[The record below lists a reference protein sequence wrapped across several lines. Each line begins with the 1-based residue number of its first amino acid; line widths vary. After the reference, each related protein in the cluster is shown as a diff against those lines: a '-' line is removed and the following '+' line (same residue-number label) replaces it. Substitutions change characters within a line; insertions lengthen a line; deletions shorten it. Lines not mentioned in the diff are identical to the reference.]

1 MAKFLLTTE
10 NTCDLPLGLLESMG
24 VGLLSLS
31 CMMNGVVYDAF
42 NELDPHEFFERMRN
56 GEMPT
61 TSQVNPDQAE
71 RFFRDCLREHD
82 VILHLSF
89 TSVLSGTYQSAM
101 IAAQTIMEEMPEK
114 KIILVDTLAASM
126 GQGLM
131 VHYAAK
137 LRDEGKTAE
146 ETAAWIEEHKQNFVH
161 LVTVDDLNHL
171 YRGGRV
177 SRTAA
182 VVGTMLSMKPILVVN
197 PEGRLVADGK
207 VRGRKKALTELVD
220 RMEQLI
226 PGMENEIVMISHG
239 DCIEDVNFVC
249 DEIRRRFGIENFLV
263 NTLGATIGAHAG
275 PGTVALFFLGQHR

>member
-10 NTCDLPLGLLESMG
+10 NTCDLPLDLLESMG
-24 VGLLSLS
+24 VGMISLS
-31 CMMNGVVYDAF
+31 CLLDGVTYDAY
-42 NELDPHEFFERMRN
+42 NELDPHEFFDRMRN
-56 GEMPT
+56 GQMPT

-82 VILHLSF
+82 VVLHLAFS
-89 TSVLSGTYQSAM
+89 SALSGTCQSTM
-101 IAAQTIMEEMPEK
+101 IAAQTVMEEMPEK
-114 KIILVDTLAASM
+114 KIIVIDTLAASM

-137 LRDEGKTAE
+137 LRDAGRTAE
-146 ETAAWIEEHKQNFVH
+146 ETAAWIEEHKQNFGH

-177 SRTAA
+177 SRTTAL
-182 VVGTMLSMKPILVVN
+182 VGTMLSMKPILVIT
-197 PEGRLVADGK
+197 PEGKLVADGK

-239 DCIEDVNFVC
+239 DCIEDVKFVC
-249 DEIRRRFGIENFLV
+249 DEIRSRFGIENFLV
-263 NTLGATIGAHAG
+263 NPLGATVGAHAG